1 MSAMCHTA
9 SAFVARLLAGGGMY
23 SDMQNTTTKV
33 LVIALLATIGLTW
46 LDLATKDW
54 ALESLSVEREHNKPP
69 LCERAADG
77 YIHIQRLRT
86 APIVLIDGYL
96 EFRYAENCGAA
107 FGMLHDAPEWIRST
121 LFTVAALVATGVL
134 GFFFVSGRGG
144 PLFAWAVPLVVSGA
158 LGNLIDRFR
167 YGYVV
172 DFIRFH
178 LQNGWEWPTFNVAD
192 ITISIGVGLMLLDS
206 FLQPKPVRHVET
218 ASEPQQPPTS
228 TV

>member
-1 MSAMCHTA
+1 MCHTA
-9 SAFVARLLAGGGMY
+9 PAFGRLPRGRGWMY
-23 SDMQNTTTKV
+23 LDMQKITKKV
-33 LVIALLATIGLTW
+33 LGIALVATIGLTW

-54 ALESLSVEREHNKPP
+54 ALEALSVERQHNKPP
-69 LCERAADG
+69 LCERASDG

-107 FGMLHDAPEWIRST
+107 FGMLHDAPEWVRST
-121 LFTVAALVATGVL
+121 LFTAAALVATGVL
-134 GFFFVSGRGG
+134 GFLLVSGRGG
-144 PLFAWAVPLVVSGA
+144 PLFVWSVPLVVSGA

-206 FLQPKPVRHVET
+206 FLQPKPVRHT
-218 ASEPQQPPTS
+218 DASPEPEQPPHS
-228 TV
+228 AA